1 MATLQ
6 VPSTKAADPP
16 ATKTPRSY
24 TIPSHGVLEL
34 DVPIAWKSSL
44 DQPSGGGA
52 PTITF
57 APATTQEFEFKVT
70 ASWDQT
76 RPADA
81 FSPAAIRSFVQHMGQ
96 KLLPTAVEKIA
107 AGGLPGERLD
117 QGFSRRPH

>member
-1 MATLQ
+1 MAFNGHRVILLGVIPLGVILALIAVTTLK
-6 VPSTKAADPP
+6 VPTTKAADPP
-16 ATKTPRSY
+16 ATKAPRSY

-44 DQPSGGGA
+44 DQPPAGGA

-57 APATTQEFEFKVT
+57 APATTQEFEFKIT

-81 FSPAAIRSFVQHMGQ
+81 FSPAAIPS
-96 KLLPTAVEKIA
+96 
-107 AGGLPGERLD
+107 
-117 QGFSRRPH
+117 